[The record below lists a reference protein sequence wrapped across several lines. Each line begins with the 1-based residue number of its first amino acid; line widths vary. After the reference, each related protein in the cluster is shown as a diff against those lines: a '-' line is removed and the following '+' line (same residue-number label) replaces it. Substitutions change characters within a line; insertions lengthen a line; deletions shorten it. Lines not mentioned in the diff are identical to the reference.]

1 MRPVKPLTMSVP
13 NRCAL
18 SMIVSQ
24 AASVSRSLSPPSSG
38 LPNTPIE
45 LTIDVGVADR
55 LADLAGQ
62 PRDVLA
68 AERLPEERLD
78 ALEAERQDLP

>member
-1 MRPVKPLTMSVP
+1 MSVP

-24 AASVSRSLSPPSSG
+24 AASTLAILVATLQR
-38 LPNTPIE
+38 IAE
-45 LTIDVGVADR
+45 HADRADDDVGIADR

-68 AERLPEERLD
+68 AERLPEEGLD
-78 ALEAERQDLP
+78 AFEAERQDLA

>member
-1 MRPVKPLTMSVP
+1 MRPVKPVTMSVP
-13 NRCAL
+13 KRCAL
-18 SMIVSQ
+18 SMQ
-24 AASVSRSLSPPSSG
+24 RFPGRERLA
-38 LPNTPIE
+38 
-45 LTIDVGVADR
+45 IDVAALQRIAEHAERADDDVGIADR
-55 LADLAGQ
+55 LADLAGE